1 MRVFGLLSSV
11 AICCV
16 AALSGCGSSDGPALL
31 VPVSGTVLLENQPA
45 AGVGVVFIPAEN
57 TKGVGASGA
66 TDAEGKFVLL
76 HQSGNAGIEPGTYKV
91 VFSRWRMPDG
101 QPIPAGQSAADV
113 GAVDMMPPHYS
124 SPDRTIFTETIS
136 ESGNEELTFQL

>member
-1 MRVFGLLSSV
+1 MLRMEALDRVAVG
-11 AICCV
+11 
-16 AALSGCGSSDGPALL
+16 
-31 VPVSGTVLLENQPA
+31 VLLERF
-45 AGVGVVFIPAEN
+45 GL
-57 TKGVGASGA
+57 
-66 TDAEGKFVLL
+66 DL
-76 HQSGNAGIEPGTYKV
+76 
-91 VFSRWRMPDG
+91 RMVPDG